1 MELFADVSS
10 AAPKISL
17 PLLWLLAD
25 CHSLYFAPRVLT
37 SLQTLANYLIIGE
50 TVPFSNYFEGEQS
63 PFMFYFFSL
72 QYWEAFSDKS
82 VSPLQTTGKRKD
94 HKDVFGA
101 APLTDAKYFGEHIF
115 CFSGCQGI
123 TDGFLDLC
131 YKGLKFC
138 SCCIFTHICSPTHSP
153 SVGINSVKQ

>member
-25 CHSLYFAPRVLT
+25 CHGLYFAPRVLT

-63 PFMFYFFSL
+63 PFMFYFFSF
-72 QYWEAFSDKS
+72 QYLEAFSDKS

-94 HKDVFGA
+94 HKEVFGA
-101 APLTDAKYFGEHIF
+101 APLMDARYFGEHIF
-115 CFSGCQGI
+115 F
-123 TDGFLDLC
+123 
-131 YKGLKFC
+131 
-138 SCCIFTHICSPTHSP
+138 HH
-153 SVGINSVKQ
+153 

>member
-25 CHSLYFAPRVLT
+25 CHGLYFAPRVLT

-50 TVPFSNYFEGEQS
+50 TVPFLKVNSHLLCFT
-63 PFMFYFFSL
+63 FSVFSTWKLFQISQFLLCKL
-72 QYWEAFSDKS
+72 QEKERI
-82 VSPLQTTGKRKD
+82 TKRFLVQLHLRMPD
-94 HKDVFGA
+94 ILGNI
-101 APLTDAKYFGEHIF
+101 Y
-115 CFSGCQGI
+115 SSI

-138 SCCIFTHICSPTHSP
+138 SCCIFTHICSPTRSP